1 MRKIVKLRGEET
13 ESATPSTLND
23 DKPGKVSRFNVSILV
38 LYFNSCVPLS
48 GPRFGAVLV
57 RKVSISFLNEFGRST
72 VFLFG

>member
-23 DKPGKVSRFNVSILV
+23 DKPGKVSPFNVSI

-57 RKVSISFLNEFGRST
+57 RKASISFLNEFGRST